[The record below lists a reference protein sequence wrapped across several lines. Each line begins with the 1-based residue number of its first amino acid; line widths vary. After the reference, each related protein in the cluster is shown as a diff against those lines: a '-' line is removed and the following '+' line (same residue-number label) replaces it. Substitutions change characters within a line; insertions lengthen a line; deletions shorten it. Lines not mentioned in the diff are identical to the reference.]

1 MSPGGGRSLVERQN
15 ESTGLVGAGNGTV
28 EHDETIASLAA
39 LHPLEYERQRQ
50 QKAKDMNC
58 RASALDKLVKTKRA
72 KGNDSL
78 QGSDVI
84 CPEVE
89 PWPLPVTGAVVLN
102 EVARKIGFYIALPD
116 GAADAIALWA
126 MHAHAYKAFT
136 HSPRLNL
143 RSPEKGCGKTTALD
157 VLGVL
162 TPKALR
168 TESLTPAVLF
178 RLVEGHEP
186 TLLLDETDGYLKEA
200 NDLRGLLNAGHKRGA
215 MALRCEGEN
224 NTVRSFKAFA
234 PAALAGIGELPGTL
248 HDRSIV
254 ITNRTPSL
262 NICAT

>member
-1 MSPGGGRSLVERQN
+1 MARQTLSRFGPCTRTPIKLSL
-15 ESTGLVGAGNGTV
+15 
-28 EHDETIASLAA
+28 I
-39 LHPLEYERQRQ
+39 P
-50 QKAKDMNC
+50 
-58 RASALDKLVKTKRA
+58 
-72 KGNDSL
+72 
-78 QGSDVI
+78 
-84 CPEVE
+84 
-89 PWPLPVTGAVVLN
+89 
-102 EVARKIGFYIALPD
+102 
-116 GAADAIALWA
+116 
-126 MHAHAYKAFT
+126 
-136 HSPRLNL
+136 PRLNF

-186 TLLLDETDGYLKEA
+186 TLLLDETDSYLKEA